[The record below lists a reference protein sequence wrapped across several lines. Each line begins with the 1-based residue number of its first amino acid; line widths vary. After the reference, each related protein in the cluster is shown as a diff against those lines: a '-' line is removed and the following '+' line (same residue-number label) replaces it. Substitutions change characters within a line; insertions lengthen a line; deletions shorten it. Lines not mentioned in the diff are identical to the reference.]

1 MLAGKERFEFE
12 KLELKSSLETEFSLQ
27 EYSQKVDE
35 AKKHIFAGDIFQMI
49 LSNPIQ
55 AKATGSLFDA
65 YRVLR
70 VENPSPYMFYLS
82 TSDEEIA
89 GASPE
94 TLIDLK
100 MANWLLFLWQ
110 EQGEGAK
117 MRKEDRCLKKNL
129 KKQQGTS

>member
-1 MLAGKERFEFE
+1 
-12 KLELKSSLETEFSLQ
+12 
-27 EYSQKVDE
+27 
-35 AKKHIFAGDIFQMI
+35 MI
-49 LSNPIQ
+49 LSNPIR

-89 GASPE
+89 GAS
-94 TLIDLK
+94 LKRLSDLK

-117 MRKEDRCLKKNL
+117 MRKRI
-129 KKQQGTS
+129 

>member
-1 MLAGKERFEFE
+1 MK
-12 KLELKSSLETEFSLQ
+12 Q
-27 EYSQKVDE
+27 
-35 AKKHIFAGDIFQMI
+35 KHIFAGDIFQMI

-94 TLIDLK
+94 TLIRSENGKLATFPLAGTRRRGKNEEEDL
-100 MANWLLFLWQ
+100 MF
-110 EQGEGAK
+110 E
-117 MRKEDRCLKKNL
+117 KELKKAARNEL
-129 KKQQGTS
+129 NTRCWSILDATTLEKLRKSER